1 MGTTPAKTLYDTDF
15 AEWTARMAELLRA
28 GRMGEVDLE
37 HVAEEI
43 EDLGKRDRWA
53 VHSQMLRLLLHQ
65 IKRRIQPE
73 RDCANWRRSIVNSQE
88 RIAHRL
94 KDSPSLM
101 AYLEQEL
108 NDIYIRAARGALFE
122 TGVKSASLPA
132 QCPFT
137 LDQLLSE
144 FDLEWPAAHP
154 GGWSD
159 RP

>member
-1 MGTTPAKTLYDTDF
+1 MATTSTKTLYDTDF

-65 IKRRIQPE
+65 MKRRIQPE
-73 RDCANWRRSIVNSQE
+73 RESASWRRSIIDSQE

-94 KDSPSLM
+94 KDSPSLVG
-101 AYLEQEL
+101 YLEQEL

-122 TGVKSASLPA
+122 TGVRSASLPE

-137 LDQLLSE
+137 LDRLLGE
-144 FDLEWPAAHP
+144 FDLEWPAE
-154 GGWSD
+154 
-159 RP
+159 

>member
-1 MGTTPAKTLYDTDF
+1 MATTPTKTLYDTDF

-43 EDLGKRDRWA
+43 EDLGKRDRWT

-73 RDCANWRRSIVNSQE
+73 RESASWRRSIINSQE
-88 RIAHRL
+88 RITQRL
-94 KDSPSLM
+94 KDSPSLVG
-101 AYLEQEL
+101 YLEREL

-122 TGVKSASLPA
+122 TGVNPPPLPD

-137 LDQLLSE
+137 LNRLLGE
-144 FDLEWPAAHP
+144 FDLEWPAE
-154 GGWSD
+154 
-159 RP
+159 